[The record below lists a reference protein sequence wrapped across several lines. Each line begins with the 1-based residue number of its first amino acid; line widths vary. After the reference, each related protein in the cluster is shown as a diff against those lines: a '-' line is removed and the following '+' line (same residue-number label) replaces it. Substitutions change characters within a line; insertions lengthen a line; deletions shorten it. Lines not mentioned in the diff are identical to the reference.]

1 MAYDL
6 SPLWIS
12 LKVAGLATVITVCL
26 GIVTAYWML
35 GYRGRWKSW
44 VEGILIAP
52 LILPPTVVGF
62 LLLLLFGKNGPIGRL
77 TAQFDFSIIFSWYAA
92 VLTAIVVSF
101 PLMYKT
107 TLGAFEQ
114 VDSSLLQ
121 VAQTLGAS
129 RNQIFWR
136 VVLPL
141 SVPGVLAGATL
152 AFARS
157 LGEFG
162 ATLMLAGNIP
172 GQTQTI
178 PMAIYFAVEAGAI
191 QEAWL
196 WVGLILTLSLSSI
209 MATNGWQRQYE
220 KRLQGK
226 NLGPRSDQ
234 RNGDRSALGVT
245 LIHPGPAQGFDDPPV
260 DQKMPGQGLL
270 VNIEKLLPSF
280 NLKLTFTAQSET
292 VGLLGASGSGK
303 TITLH
308 CIAGVE
314 TPSQGQII
322 LNGRVLFDSTLGINV
337 PTRQRNIGLVFQNY
351 ALFPHLTI
359 RQNIAFGLQG
369 LPLKIRRQRVEQQ
382 LAMVH
387 LEELGD
393 RYPHQLSG
401 GQQQRAAL
409 ARALAIAPDILL
421 LDEPFSALDLHLR
434 YELEKQ
440 LIQTLATYQGLTL
453 FVTHNLEEAYR
464 VCQKLMVLDQGK
476 VMAAGDKQA
485 IFNHPG
491 SLTVAQLTGCQNYSR
506 IQAIADNQIK
516 ALDWNC
522 TLQTTD
528 LVSFSH
534 SHVGIRAHHITFPQ
548 VPTQPNTFSAWLAW
562 TSETPH
568 RMTVYL
574 KLGEPPTHRDDY
586 HLQAEV
592 FKEKWGQ
599 LNDRPMPWLINLD
612 RSRLLLLSMTGS
624 QKNQEYPP

>member
-12 LKVAGLATVITVCL
+12 LKVAVFATVITFCL

-35 GYRGRWKSW
+35 GYRGRWKSLI
-44 VEGILIAP
+44 EGILIAP

-77 TAQFDFSIIFSWYAA
+77 TAQWDFSIIFSWYGA

-101 PLMYKT
+101 PLMYRT

-121 VAQTLGAS
+121 VAQTLGAL
-129 RNQIFWR
+129 RNEIFWR

-178 PMAIYFAVEAGAI
+178 PMAIYFAVEAGAM

-196 WVGLILTLSLSSI
+196 WVGIILTISLSSI

-220 KRLQGK
+220 NRIHGK
-226 NLGPRSDQ
+226 NLGSGSAQ
-234 RNGDRSALGVT
+234 RNGDRSPLAVT
-245 LIHPGPAQGFDDPPV
+245 LINSDPAQDSEDQPV
-260 DQKMPGQGLL
+260 DQTMPGQGLL
-270 VNIEKLLPSF
+270 VNIERQLPNF
-280 NLKLTFTAQSET
+280 NLTVTLTAQSET

-303 TITLH
+303 SMTLR

-322 LNGRVLFDSTLGINV
+322 LNGRILFDSKLGINV
-337 PTRQRNIGLVFQNY
+337 PSQRRKIGLVFQNY

-359 RQNIAFGLQG
+359 RQNIAFGLQA
-369 LPLKIRRQRVEQQ
+369 LPLKSRRHRIEQQ
-382 LAMVH
+382 LAMLH
-387 LEELGD
+387 LEKFGD

-409 ARALAIAPDILL
+409 ARALAIEPDILL
-421 LDEPFSALDLHLR
+421 LDEPFSALDPHLR

-440 LIQTLATYQGLTL
+440 LIQTLSTYQGLTL
-453 FVTHNLEEAYR
+453 FVSHNLEEAYR
-464 VCQKLMVLDQGK
+464 VCQKLLVLDQGN
-476 VMAAGDKQA
+476 VVAAGDKQA
-485 IFNHPG
+485 LFNRPG
-491 SLTVAQLTGCQNYSR
+491 SLTVAQLTGCKNYSR
-506 IQAIADNQIK
+506 IQAIAGDRIE

-522 TLQTTD
+522 TLQTTE
-528 LVSFSH
+528 LVASSH
-534 SHVGIRAHHITFPQ
+534 RHVGIRAHHITFPE
-548 VPTQPNTFSAWLAW
+548 VPTQPNTLSAWLAW
-562 TSETPH
+562 TSETPY

-592 FKEKWGQ
+592 FKETWEPLK
-599 LNDRPMPWLINLD
+599 DRPMPWLINLAP
-612 RSRLLLLSMTGS
+612 SRLLLL
-624 QKNQEYPP
+624 